1 MSNGTWHTEEPTS
14 SSSPQI
20 ISLFMNE
27 NANDTDRP
35 NRAYTILGALTLSGA
50 YMTDWLEIAASIF
63 LWMAISY
70 AVLYLGAALVALLM
84 MRRHPYVVLFV
95 LPLLAMCV
103 IGPVTVGV
111 LTSLVLAYTLSSSDK
126 EISPWHCM
134 VLGVFQ
140 SIMLIVVSF
149 SRLLGTL

>member
-1 MSNGTWHTEEPTS
+1 MSATTPS
-14 SSSPQI
+14 SAQI
-20 ISLFMNE
+20 ISLFNDE
-27 NANDTDRP
+27 KQNDT
-35 NRAYTILGALTLSGA
+35 AGSYTLAGALTLSGA
-50 YMTDWLEIAASIF
+50 YMTDWLEIATSIF
-63 LWMAISY
+63 VWMAISY
-70 AVLYLGAALVALLM
+70 TVLYLSAAFIALMM

-95 LPLLAMCV
+95 IPLLAMCV

-111 LTSLVLAYTLSSSDK
+111 TTSLVLAYTLSASDK

-140 SIMLIVVSF
+140 SVMLVIVSF

>member
-1 MSNGTWHTEEPTS
+1 METS
-14 SSSPQI
+14 TPSPSQV
-20 ISLFMNE
+20 ISLFGDE
-27 NANDTDRP
+27 NQNDPGRSDRS
-35 NRAYTILGALTLSGA
+35 YTLLGALTLNGA
-50 YMTDWLEIAASIF
+50 YMIDWLEIATSIF
-63 LWMAISY
+63 VWMAISY
-70 AVLYLGAALVALLM
+70 TVLYLSASFVALMM

-95 LPLLAMCV
+95 IPLLAMCV

-111 LTSLVLAYTLSSSDK
+111 ATSLVLAYTLSASDK

-140 SIMLIVVSF
+140 SIMLVIVSF